1 MAGDDAARRTVA
13 HRRDCLLTSTIL
25 CGALSMGLAQ
35 AASAQTFPTQTVP
48 AAAVGEVV
56 VTGTRI
62 VEASAAG
69 ASPMTTLTRTDIQL
83 SGLSRIEDV
92 INQLPQAYALQ
103 GGFIGAGASGTA
115 TVDLRDLGPQRTLVL
130 IDGRR
135 MLPGDPGYAGN
146 PPVADLN
153 FIPATL
159 VERVDVLTG
168 GASATYGADAVAG
181 VVNFVLQKN
190 FSGVKLDANAGF
202 FLHDNANS
210 TMQGLESARGI
221 ASPTGASAD
230 GWQKDVTLTLG
241 VNAPN
246 GRGNATVYAGYREI
260 DPVTEGRRDYSA
272 CSLGELG
279 SGFTC
284 AGSGSGV
291 LPHFYVVG
299 PAGIVGA
306 ADGYIL
312 DTTGPGNTLRPYLAS
327 RDSYNFAPFNNLQ
340 RPDQRYTAGLLAHY
354 EVSPHADLYAQAM
367 FMNDRTSVS
376 AAPAGLFG
384 QQAAVPCADPL
395 FSAQEFA
402 TFCTQAG
409 HSIRGATTLA
419 LLLRNPTG
427 PRVTSV
433 QHTDYRLVVG
443 ARGDIDRTWSYD
455 AYLQYGEARMKES
468 EQNDF
473 SLSRFVNA
481 AFGCPQS
488 VPNPSGAACA
498 LYNPFAIGA
507 TSQAAVNYVTAS
519 EAESGDTVEQIAS
532 GSVTGKLGDYG
543 VRTPWAPGGAVV
555 NIGAEYRREALTL
568 NTDAGAQAGDL
579 TGIGGVR
586 VPVSGA
592 YDVKE
597 VFAEAQLP
605 LARDR
610 MGFKDLSLNAGYR
623 YSDYSLS
630 GQTGTYKIGGD
641 WAPTDDFKLRAS
653 YNRAV
658 RAPNIDELFAPSG
671 VLLDGSTDPC
681 AGASP
686 SATAAQCALTGVSAA
701 QYGHIAANPARQYY
715 GLEGGNPGLKP
726 ETADTT
732 SFGLVFTPRFV
743 PGLTFSVD
751 HFDIKVQNVIGSA
764 GADLII
770 TQCVQTGDPFYC
782 SKINRAPGSGSLWLT
797 NTGYI
802 RDTQFNLGQL
812 RTQGVDLSAA
822 YRVPLAALGLER
834 FGRLDVSFDGT
845 LLDDLITQPLPTGG
859 SFDCAGRYGTICGI
873 PAPKWK
879 HKARLSWQTPWAI
892 TGSLAWRHI
901 GGVDVDR
908 ASGNSF
914 LAGSV
919 DPVDASLPAADY
931 FDLAAAWRIKGQYT
945 LRLGVNNVFD
955 VAPPLV
961 GSNHLSPV
969 FGNANTYSQV
979 YDSLGRYVFMG
990 LTAQF

>member
-13 HRRDCLLTSTIL
+13 HRRDRLLTSTIL
-25 CGALSMGLAQ
+25 CGALSMGLAA
-35 AASAQTFPTQTVP
+35 AASAQTVP
-48 AAAVGEVV
+48 AAVGELV

-69 ASPMTTLTRTDIQL
+69 VSPMTTLSRADIQL

-103 GGFIGAGASGTA
+103 GGAIGAGASGTA
-115 TVDLRDLGPQRTLVL
+115 TVDLRDLGLQRTLVL

-153 FIPATL
+153 FIPSAL

-190 FSGVKLDANAGF
+190 FTGVKLDANAGF
-202 FLHDNANS
+202 FLHDNTNS
-210 TMQGLESARGI
+210 TMQGLQSARGI
-221 ASPTGASAD
+221 ASPTGTSAD

-260 DPVTEGRRDYSA
+260 DAVTEGRRDYSA

-327 RDSYNFAPFNNLQ
+327 RDSYNFAPFNDLQ

-354 EVSPHADLYAQAM
+354 QVSSHADLYAQAM
-367 FMNDRTSVS
+367 YMSDRTSVS

-468 EQNDF
+468 ERNDF

-498 LYNPFAIGA
+498 LYDPFAIGA

-519 EAESGDTVEQIAS
+519 EAESGDTIEQIAS

-543 VRTPWAPGGAVV
+543 VKTPWAPGGAVV

-597 VFAEAQLP
+597 VFAEAQVP
-605 LARDR
+605 LARDM

-630 GQTGTYKIGGD
+630 GQTGTYKVGAD
-641 WAPTDDFKLRAS
+641 WAPTEDFKLRAS

-701 QYGHIAANPARQYY
+701 QYGHIAANPARQYN
-715 GLEGGNPGLKP
+715 GLEGGNPALKP

-732 SFGLVFTPRFV
+732 SFGLVFTPHFV
-743 PGLTFSVD
+743 PGLTLSVD

-782 SKINRAPGSGSLWLT
+782 GKINRAPSSGSLWLS

-802 RDTQFNLGQL
+802 SDTQFNLGQL
-812 RTQGVDLSAA
+812 RTQGVDVSAA
-822 YRVPLAALGLER
+822 YRLPLAMVGLDR
-834 FGRLDVSFDGT
+834 FGRVDLTFDGT
-845 LLDDLITQPLPTGG
+845 LLDDLVTQPLPTGG

-879 HKARLSWQTPWAI
+879 HKARLNWQTPWDI

-901 GGVDVDR
+901 GGVNVDR

-914 LAGSV
+914 LAGAV
-919 DPVDASLPAADY
+919 DPVDASLPAVDY

-945 LRLGVNNVFD
+945 LRMGVNNVFD

>member
-1 MAGDDAARRTVA
+1 MAGDDATRRTVA

-25 CGALSMGLAQ
+25 CGALSMGMAA
-35 AASAQTFPTQTVP
+35 AASAQTTARP
-48 AAAVGEVV
+48 AAAAAPAVSEVV

-69 ASPMTTLTRTDIQL
+69 ASPMTTLSRADIQV

-103 GGFIGAGASGTA
+103 GGSIGAGASGTA

-153 FIPATL
+153 FIPASL

-202 FLHDNANS
+202 FLHDNTNT

-221 ASPTGASAD
+221 VSPTGTSAD
-230 GWQKDVTLTLG
+230 GWRKDVTLTLG

-246 GRGNATVYAGYREI
+246 GRGNATVYAGYRET
-260 DPVTEGRRDYSA
+260 DAVTEGQRDYSA
-272 CSLGELG
+272 CTLGELG

-284 AGSGSGV
+284 AGSGSGT

-299 PAGIVGA
+299 AAGIVGA

-312 DTTGPGNTLRPYLAS
+312 DAAGRGNTLRPYVSAT
-327 RDSYNFAPFNNLQ
+327 DSYNFAPFNDMQ
-340 RPDQRYTAGLLAHY
+340 RPDKRYTAGLLAHY

-367 FMNDRTSVS
+367 FMDDRTSVS

-409 HSIRGATTLA
+409 QSIRGATTLA

-427 PRVTSV
+427 PRVTAI

-443 ARGDIDRTWSYD
+443 ARGDIDKTWSYD

-481 AFGCPQS
+481 AFGCTS
-488 VPNPSGAACA
+488 NVPNPSGAACA
-498 LYNPFAIGA
+498 LYDPFAIGA

-519 EAESGDTVEQIAS
+519 ETESGDTVEQIAS
-532 GSVTGKLGDYG
+532 GSVTGRLGDYG
-543 VRTPWAPGGAVV
+543 VKTPWASTGVVV

-568 NTDAGAQAGDL
+568 NTDAAVQAGDL

-586 VPVSGA
+586 VPAAGA

-597 VFAEAQLP
+597 VFVETQVP
-605 LARDR
+605 IARD
-610 MGFKDLSLNAGYR
+610 MAGIKDLSLNAGYR

-630 GQTGTYKIGGD
+630 AQTGT
-641 WAPTDDFKLRAS
+641 
-653 YNRAV
+653 
-658 RAPNIDELFAPSG
+658 
-671 VLLDGSTDPC
+671 
-681 AGASP
+681 
-686 SATAAQCALTGVSAA
+686 
-701 QYGHIAANPARQYY
+701 
-715 GLEGGNPGLKP
+715 
-726 ETADTT
+726 
-732 SFGLVFTPRFV
+732 
-743 PGLTFSVD
+743 
-751 HFDIKVQNVIGSA
+751 
-764 GADLII
+764 
-770 TQCVQTGDPFYC
+770 
-782 SKINRAPGSGSLWLT
+782 
-797 NTGYI
+797 
-802 RDTQFNLGQL
+802 
-812 RTQGVDLSAA
+812 
-822 YRVPLAALGLER
+822 
-834 FGRLDVSFDGT
+834 
-845 LLDDLITQPLPTGG
+845 
-859 SFDCAGRYGTICGI
+859 
-873 PAPKWK
+873 
-879 HKARLSWQTPWAI
+879 
-892 TGSLAWRHI
+892 
-901 GGVDVDR
+901 
-908 ASGNSF
+908 
-914 LAGSV
+914 
-919 DPVDASLPAADY
+919 
-931 FDLAAAWRIKGQYT
+931 
-945 LRLGVNNVFD
+945 
-955 VAPPLV
+955 
-961 GSNHLSPV
+961 
-969 FGNANTYSQV
+969 
-979 YDSLGRYVFMG
+979 
-990 LTAQF
+990 

>member
-1 MAGDDAARRTVA
+1 MAGDDAARRAVA

-25 CGALSMGLAQ
+25 CGALSMGLA
-35 AASAQTFPTQTVP
+35 ASAFAQTTP
-48 AAAVGEVV
+48 ASAVDEVV

-69 ASPMTTLTRTDIQL
+69 ANPMTTLSRADIQL

-103 GGFIGAGASGTA
+103 GGSIGAGASGTA
-115 TVDLRDLGPQRTLVL
+115 TVNLRDLGPQRTLVL

-153 FIPATL
+153 FIPASL

-190 FSGVKLDANAGF
+190 FSGVKLDAGAGF
-202 FLHDNANS
+202 FLHDNSNS
-210 TMQGLESARGI
+210 TMQGLESARGV
-221 ASPTGASAD
+221 ASPTGTRAD

-246 GRGNATVYAGYREI
+246 GRGNVTVYGGYREI
-260 DPVTEGRRDYSA
+260 DAVTEGQRDYSA

-284 AGSGSGV
+284 AGSGSGLV
-291 LPHFYVVG
+291 PHFYVVG
-299 PAGIVGA
+299 PVGIVGA
-306 ADGYIL
+306 ADGYTL
-312 DTTGPGNTLRPYLAS
+312 DPTGRGNTVRPYLAS
-327 RDSYNFAPFNNLQ
+327 RDSYNFAPFNDLQ
-340 RPDQRYTAGLLAHY
+340 RPDKRYTAGLLAHY
-354 EVSPHADLYAQAM
+354 EVSPHVDLYAQAM
-367 FMNDRTSVS
+367 FMDDRTSVA

-409 HSIRGATTLA
+409 QSIRGATTLA

-433 QHTDYRLVVG
+433 DHTDYRLVVG
-443 ARGDIDRTWSYD
+443 ARGDIDKTWSYD
-455 AYLQYGEARMKES
+455 AYLQYGEARMKEN

-473 SLSRFVNA
+473 SISRFQNA
-481 AFGCPQS
+481 AFGCPAN
-488 VPNPSGAACA
+488 VPNPSGAPCA
-498 LYNPFAIGA
+498 LYNPFALGA
-507 TSQAAVNYVTAS
+507 VSQAAVDYVTAS
-519 EAESGDTVEQIAS
+519 EMESGDTVEQIAS
-532 GSVTGKLGDYG
+532 GSITGKLGDYG
-543 VRTPWAPGGAVV
+543 VRMPWAPSGAVV
-555 NIGAEYRREALTL
+555 NIGGEYRREALTL
-568 NTDAGAQAGDL
+568 NTDAGDQAGDL

-597 VFAEAQLP
+597 VFAEVQVP
-605 LARDR
+605 IARDIS
-610 MGFKDLSLNAGYR
+610 GFEDLSLNAGYR

-681 AGASP
+681 AGAAP
-686 SATAAQCALTGVSAA
+686 AATAAQCALTGVSAA
-701 QYGHIAANPARQYY
+701 QYGHIAANPGRQYF
-715 GLEGGNPGLKP
+715 GLEGGNPALKP
-726 ETADTT
+726 EVADTV
-732 SFGLVFTPRFV
+732 SFGLVFTPRFI

-770 TQCVQTGDPFYC
+770 AQCVQTGDPFYC
-782 SKINRAPGSGSLWLT
+782 GKVHRAPGSGSLWLT

-802 RDTQFNLGQL
+802 ADTQFNLGQL
-812 RTQGVDLSAA
+812 RTQGVDFSAA
-822 YRVPLAALGLER
+822 YRLPLAMVGLDRLGQVAL
-834 FGRLDVSFDGT
+834 SFDGT
-845 LLDDLITQPLPTGG
+845 LLDDLITQTLPTGG
-859 SFDCAGRYGTICGI
+859 SFDCAGRYGTICGV

-879 HKARLSWQTPWAI
+879 SKARLTWQTPWPV
-892 TGSLAWRHI
+892 TGSIAWRHI

-914 LAGSV
+914 LAGAV
-919 DPVDASLPAADY
+919 DPADASLSAVDY
-931 FDLAAAWRIKGQYT
+931 FDLSAAWRVKSQYT

-955 VAPPLV
+955 VSPPLV